1 MPFSNNSFVLYNDKQ
16 DELIYVIWIKENKDN
31 KYFFKNL
38 GHMKKLNI
46 KDVGERIVFTT
57 YPNINTTFF
66 LSHTEFMKDKN
77 NIKEAGS
84 KIIDIF
90 KKYNHFHI
98 NRIFDSL
105 SNTHSGGSGNTPDYK
120 RATEVLVSYHLKH
133 KEELQGRINQLAQK
147 AARMRE
153 YVIDWNQLNGD
164 MKKMMGQDD
173 FDYFMTNMNLHEKDA
188 RKIQNHIVNEI
199 FPDLNKHQQQG
210 VIPGKIMISFMKFY
224 SEQSEEVKKILL
236 SFYDFKNF
244 FSEFNANRIKRNKKN
259 KNRKKRKKKNKKN
272 QEEAPRK
279 ISQFLQSRFRGI
291 KSRERTNDLAPFPS
305 GTPNFDTV
313 LAQTKKEFPQLKGG
327 RKKYSLKNKRKHR
340 YTKAKRKRFR
350 KSKKKKR
357 RKIKTRKN
365 K

>member
-1 MPFSNNSFVLYNDKQ
+1 MSFSNNSFVLYNDKE
-16 DELIYVIWIKENKDN
+16 DKNIYVIWIKNNKDN

-38 GHMKKLNI
+38 GHMKVVDI
-46 KDVGERIVFTT
+46 KDVGKRFLFTT
-57 YPNINTTFF
+57 YPNINTTFV

-77 NIKEAGS
+77 NIKEADS

-105 SNTHSGGSGNTPDYK
+105 SNTHSGGSGNTK
-120 RATEVLVSYHLKH
+120 RDLTNSIVSYHLKH
-133 KEELQGRINQLAQK
+133 KEELQEIINQLK
-147 AARMRE
+147 ERVEKLRE
-153 YVIDWNQLNGD
+153 YEQDIQAATEGP
-164 MKKMMGQDD
+164 KMVRQDD
-173 FDYFMTNMNLHEKDA
+173 FDYIISKINDDEDSA
-188 RKIQNHIVNEI
+188 RKIQTHIVNEI
-199 FPDLNKHQQQG
+199 FTDLNKHQQQQL
-210 VIPGKIMISFMKFY
+210 ISGKMMISFMKFY
-224 SEQSEEVKKILL
+224 SEQTEEVKKILL
-236 SFYDFKNF
+236 FFHDFKNF
-244 FSEFNANRIKRNKKN
+244 ITSFNANRIKRNKKN
-259 KNRKKRKKKNKKN
+259 KNRKKRKKKNKKK

>member
-1 MPFSNNSFVLYNDKQ
+1 MAFSNNSFVLYNDKE
-16 DELIYVIWIKENKDN
+16 DKNIYVIWIKNNKDN

-38 GHMKKLNI
+38 GHMKVVDI
-46 KDVGERIVFTT
+46 KDVGKRFLFTT
-57 YPNINTTFF
+57 YPNINTTFV

-77 NIKEAGS
+77 NIKEADS

-120 RATEVLVSYHLKH
+120 RATEFLVSYHLKH

-164 MKKMMGQDD
+164 GKKMMGQDD
-173 FDYFMTNMNLHEKDA
+173 FDYIMTNMNLHEKDA

-244 FSEFNANRIKRNKKN
+244 FSEF
-259 KNRKKRKKKNKKN
+259 
-272 QEEAPRK
+272 K
-279 ISQFLQSRFRGI
+279 ISHVRPSPRAI
-291 KSRERTNDLAPFPS
+291 YCKKSQHCNWHFP
-305 GTPNFDTV
+305 
-313 LAQTKKEFPQLKGG
+313 
-327 RKKYSLKNKRKHR
+327 
-340 YTKAKRKRFR
+340 
-350 KSKKKKR
+350 
-357 RKIKTRKN
+357 
-365 K
+365 

>member
-1 MPFSNNSFVLYNDKQ
+1 MAFSNNSFVLYNDKE
-16 DELIYVIWIKENKDN
+16 DKNIYVIWIKNNKDN

-38 GHMKKLNI
+38 GHMKVVDI
-46 KDVGERIVFTT
+46 KDVGKRFLFTT
-57 YPNINTTFF
+57 YPNINTTFV

-77 NIKEAGS
+77 NIKEADS

-120 RATEVLVSYHLKH
+120 RATEFLVSYHLKH

-164 MKKMMGQDD
+164 GKKMMGQDD
-173 FDYFMTNMNLHEKDA
+173 FDYIMTNMNLHEKDA

>member
-77 NIKEAGS
+77 NIKVADE

-98 NRIFDSL
+98 HRILNSL
-105 SNTHSGGSGNTPDYK
+105 LRNPQSGGSGNAKTRDELMM
-120 RATEVLVSYHLKH
+120 AIVSYHHKH
-133 KEELQGRINQLAQK
+133 VGELQAL
-147 AARMRE
+147 
-153 YVIDWNQLNGD
+153 IDVL
-164 MKKMMGQDD
+164 KKRVEKIKTIEQEIRDATEGPKMIRQDD
-173 FDYFMTNMNLHEKDA
+173 FDEIISKISEDENSA
-188 RKIQNHIVNEI
+188 RKIQSHIVNDI
-199 FPDLNKHQQQG
+199 FPDLNKDQESSRLTDEM
-210 VIPGKIMISFMKFY
+210 MISLMRFY
-224 SEQSEEVKKILL
+224 SEQSEEIKKILL
-236 SFYDFKNF
+236 FYHDFKNF
-244 FSEFNANRIKRNKKN
+244 ISEFNANRIKRNKKN
-259 KNRKKRKKKNKKN
+259 KNRKKQKKKNKKKK
-272 QEEAPRK
+272 EEAGKK
-279 ISQFLQSRFRGI
+279 ISQFLESRFRGI

-305 GTPNFDTV
+305 GTPNFETV
-313 LAQTKKEFPQLKGG
+313 LAQTKEEFPQLKGG
-327 RKKYSLKNKRKHR
+327 KKKYSLKRGRKHK

-357 RKIKTRKN
+357 RKIKTRRN